1 MMRTHLRD
9 EFELLMRIGALERDQ
24 LREANAR
31 AHAAAFA
38 RREPVLPAA

>member
-9 EFELLMRIGALERDQ
+9 ELELLLRIGALDEEG

-31 AHAAAFA
+31 GHAAAF
-38 RREPVLPAA
+38 RRTVAAATPA